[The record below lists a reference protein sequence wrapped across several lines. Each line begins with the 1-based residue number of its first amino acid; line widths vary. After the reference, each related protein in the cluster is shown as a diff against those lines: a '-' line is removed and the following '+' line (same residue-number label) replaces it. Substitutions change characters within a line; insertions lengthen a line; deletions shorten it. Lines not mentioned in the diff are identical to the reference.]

1 MEQKIKNLLIELF
14 KLKDGEIT
22 DSLTMEDLEVWDSL
36 KHMEIIVAIEETF
49 GLELTADE
57 IVSMRSVG
65 EIKRVIRE
73 KGVQVWN
80 GYQR

>member
-1 MEQKIKNLLIELF
+1 MEQKLKNLLIELF

-22 DSLTMEDLEVWDSL
+22 DSLTMEDLEAWDSL
-36 KHMEIIVAIEETF
+36 KHMELIVAIEETF

-73 KGVQVWN
+73 KGVQV
-80 GYQR
+80 